1 MGGTEYAPC
10 PSLTNQ
16 TMSFE
21 IRPATR
27 VGVKPLI
34 GFYGKSSSGK
44 TMSALL
50 VGRGIVGPKGR
61 IVLIDTESGRGS
73 LFSDVIPGGYS
84 VLDIE
89 PPFTPGRYQQAIEAA
104 EAQADIVI
112 VDSLTHCHS
121 GDGGLLDMQEAELDR
136 MAGDDWKK
144 REACKMAA
152 WIKPKLEHKKFIG
165 RLLRLKCG
173 LIACLRGEEKVHM
186 VKDEGKTKIVTDQFS
201 SPIFDKNFI
210 FELLINFETIA
221 KDGQGGYV
229 IPRKITHPS
238 ITPLLPKEGEQI
250 GIDFGEALAR
260 WCEAPGQAPAFK
272 TVVVKSW
279 KKQTWDLLAKV
290 HGGDQ
295 EKAKDWLWRNNL
307 IDNKTAE
314 AGLKSITE
322 TQWESIHGEAIKLL
336 GA

>member
-1 MGGTEYAPC
+1 
-10 PSLTNQ
+10 
-16 TMSFE
+16 MSFE

-34 GFYGKSSSGK
+34 RFYGKSSSGK

-61 IVLIDTESGRGS
+61 IILVDTESGRGE
-73 LFSDVIPGGYS
+73 LFADVIPGSYECVS
-84 VLDIE
+84 VG
-89 PPFTPGRYQQAIEAA
+89 PPFTPARYTEAIEVA
-104 EAQADIVI
+104 ESKADIVI
-112 VDSLTHCHS
+112 VDSLSHEHN
-121 GDGGLLDMQEAELDR
+121 GDGGLLDAQESELDR

-173 LIACLRGEEKVHM
+173 LICCLRGEEKVHM

-250 GIDFGEALAR
+250 GIAFGEALAR
-260 WCEAPGQAPAFK
+260 WCEAPGQAPTSKA
-272 TVVVKSW
+272 TGAVKSW
-279 KKQTWDLLAKV
+279 RKQTWEMLEKS
-290 HGGDQ
+290 HGGDP
-295 EKAKDWLWRNNL
+295 EKFKEWLWKNNL
-307 IDNKTAE
+307 ISDPEAE
-314 AGLKSITE
+314 AGIGNLPANRWQE
-322 TQWESIHGEAIKLL
+322 IHGEAIKLL

>member
-1 MGGTEYAPC
+1 
-10 PSLTNQ
+10 
-16 TMSFE
+16 MSFE

-186 VKDEGKTKIVTDQFS
+186 VKDDGKTKIVTDQFS

-250 GIDFGEALAR
+250 GIAFGEALAR
-260 WCEAPGQAPAFK
+260 WCEAPGQAVPVPSK
-272 TVVVKSW
+272 RETSRSKVW
-279 KKQTWDLLAKV
+279 KLLEGTLALT
-290 HGGDQ
+290 
-295 EKAKDWLWRNNL
+295 KDEAGALKLKEWLWNNTL
-307 IDNKTAE
+307 ISDAESE
-314 AGLKSITE
+314 AGLGKLPE
-322 TQWESIHGEAIKLL
+322 ARWQDIHGEALKLT
-336 GA
+336 GGTNGH

>member
-1 MGGTEYAPC
+1 
-10 PSLTNQ
+10 
-16 TMSFE
+16 MSFS
-21 IRPATR
+21 IKPATR
-27 VGVKPLI
+27 TGVKPLI
-34 GFYGKSSSGK
+34 GFFGKSSSGK

-61 IVLIDTESGRGS
+61 IVLVDTESGRGS

-84 VLDIE
+84 VVDIE
-89 PPFTPGRYQQAIEAA
+89 PPFTPSRYQEAIETA

-121 GDGGLLDMQEAELDR
+121 GDGGILDMQEKELDR
-136 MAGDDWKK
+136 MAGEDWKK

-173 LIACLRGEEKVHM
+173 LICCLRGEEKVHM
-186 VKDEGKTKIVTDQFS
+186 VKDDGKTKIVTDQFS

-210 FELLINFETIA
+210 FELLINFETISVN
-221 KDGQGGYV
+221 GQGGYV

-238 ITPLLPKEGEQI
+238 ITPMLPKEGEQI
-250 GIDFGEALAR
+250 GIAFGEALAK
-260 WCEAPGQAPAFK
+260 WCENPGQTPAPSPKAAA
-272 TVVVKSW
+272 TTKSW
-279 KKQTWDLLAKV
+279 RKQTWELLEKV
-290 HGGDQ
+290 HKGDT
-295 EKAKDWLWRNNL
+295 EKFRDWLWKNNL
-307 IDNKTAE
+307 ISDE
-314 AGLKSITE
+314 ESELGLKALADKR
-322 TQWESIHGEAIKLL
+322 WEDIHGEAQKLL